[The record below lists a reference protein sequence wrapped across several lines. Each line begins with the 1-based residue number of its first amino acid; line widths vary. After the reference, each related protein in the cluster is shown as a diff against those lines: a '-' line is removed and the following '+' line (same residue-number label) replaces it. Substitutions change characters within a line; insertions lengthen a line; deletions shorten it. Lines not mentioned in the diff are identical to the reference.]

1 METKLPKL
9 LPPNSLISNAV
20 SDFLNSKEE
29 KFIKIWHNQLKEKSY
44 SASYFLRTYDKM
56 PDNEQLA
63 LSLCNGSILDI
74 GAGAG
79 AHTSY
84 LISKKHDVTSLESDT
99 GFAEILRK
107 VKNSKVI
114 QEDFFNYSSEEK
126 FQTILLLMN
135 GLGIAQSAALL
146 PIMFDKL
153 KSLLADN
160 GSIIVEITDYKYSP
174 EYDPSTMSDPE
185 VTYRVMYKGS
195 FSEEFLWLYPNL
207 EMVSAECK
215 RLNLKHQLIYE
226 EDETLLLEIKK
237 Q

>member
-9 LPPNSLISNAV
+9 LPPNSLISRAV
-20 SDFLNSKEE
+20 THFINSKEE
-29 KFIKIWHNQLKEKSY
+29 KFIKIWHNQLKEESY
-44 SASYFLRTYDKM
+44 TASYFLRTYDKM
-56 PDNEQLA
+56 PEYEQLA
-63 LSLCNGSILDI
+63 LSLCKGAILDI

-84 LISKKHDVTSLESDT
+84 LTSKKHDVTSLEFDT
-99 GFAEILRK
+99 GFAEILRL

-114 QEDFFNYSSEEK
+114 QEDFFNYSTEEK

-135 GLGIAQSAALL
+135 GLGIAQSTARL

-160 GSIIVEITDYKYSP
+160 GRIIVEITDYKYSP
-174 EYDPSTMSDPE
+174 EYDPSSMSDPE
-185 VTYRVMYKGS
+185 VIYRGSYEGS

-215 RLNLKHQLIYE
+215 RLNLKHQLIYQ
-226 EDETLLLEIKK
+226 EDETLLLEISK
-237 Q
+237 